1 MTASDQSRPREALVI
16 VSPWPYHP
24 TCGIGGG
31 VVCFQLLERLAETF
45 DIHFASFDQ
54 VPNDTEAGRNALA
67 RACSSVTVLP
77 TPRPVRGVLDPL
89 LQSVQVL
96 TRRPREVRDMSSP
109 DMAAAVAR
117 LVREH
122 DPAAVVLQ
130 FPPMAQYAPAA
141 AGAAVV
147 VDVQD
152 ACMVSRYR
160 EWRRAAAPLRRAA
173 RFVAWL
179 AWLRYELRW
188 YAGADAL
195 IAISENDLGV
205 LRSFVP
211 EVPCFYSPVAADPV
225 DGTRGPEGS
234 YVAFIGNFAHAPNRD
249 ALEWLLSEI
258 WPLVRARV
266 ASAELH
272 VAGPDIPGWAGGR
285 EGEGVVVRGF
295 VESVDAFYGQAQM
308 ALVPY
313 RFGGGTKIKA
323 LEAMARGCPVIAT
336 TIGSEGLQ
344 VTPGVHLRVADDARG
359 FADAVVE
366 LMHSPDARRALAGAA
381 RAHIERRFSW
391 DAKVTALVEVLRAV
405 GARKAQARAPAA

>member
-1 MTASDQSRPREALVI
+1 LVV

-31 VVCFQLLERLAETF
+31 VVCFELLQRLADAF
-45 DIHFASFDQ
+45 DIHFVSFDQ
-54 VPNDTEAGRNALA
+54 VPNDTEAGHDALA
-67 RACSSVTVLP
+67 RACASVTVLP
-77 TPRPVRGVLDPL
+77 APRPVRGARDVM
-89 LQSVQVL
+89 LQSVQAF
-96 TRRPREVRDMSSP
+96 TRRPREVRDAWSP
-109 DMAAAVAR
+109 TMAAAVAR
-117 LVREH
+117 LAREH
-122 DPAAVVLQ
+122 APAAVILQ
-130 FPPMAQYAPAA
+130 FPQMAQYAAA
-141 AGAAVV
+141 AASAAAAVV

-160 EWRRAAAPLRRAA
+160 EWRSAAAPLRRAA

-188 YAGADAL
+188 YARADAL

-205 LRSFVP
+205 LRSFIP
-211 EVPCFYSPVAADPV
+211 EVPCVYSPVAADTV
-225 DGTRGPEGS
+225 DAGARGPEGS
-234 YVAFIGNFAHAPNRD
+234 YVALIGNFAHAPNRD

-272 VAGPDIPGWAGGR
+272 VAGPDIPGWAAGR
-285 EGEGVVVRGF
+285 DGEGVVVRGF

-323 LEAMARGCPVIAT
+323 LEAMAHGCPVVAT

-359 FADAVVE
+359 FAHAIVE
-366 LMHSPDARRALAGAA
+366 LMLSPDSRRTLADAA
-381 RAHIERRFSW
+381 RSHIERHFSW
-391 DAKVTALVEVLRAV
+391 DAKVTALVEMLRAV
-405 GARKAQARAPAA
+405 GARNPKARAPV

>member
-1 MTASDQSRPREALVI
+1 
-16 VSPWPYHP
+16 
-24 TCGIGGG
+24 
-31 VVCFQLLERLAETF
+31 
-45 DIHFASFDQ
+45 
-54 VPNDTEAGRNALA
+54 
-67 RACSSVTVLP
+67 
-77 TPRPVRGVLDPL
+77 
-89 LQSVQVL
+89 
-96 TRRPREVRDMSSP
+96 
-109 DMAAAVAR
+109 MAAAVAR
-117 LVREH
+117 LAREH
-122 DPAAVVLQ
+122 APAAVILQ
-130 FPPMAQYAPAA
+130 FPQMAQYAAA
-141 AGAAVV
+141 AASAAAAVV

-160 EWRRAAAPLRRAA
+160 EWRSAAAPLRRAA

-188 YAGADAL
+188 YARADAL

-205 LRSFVP
+205 LRSFIP
-211 EVPCFYSPVAADPV
+211 EVPCVYSPVAADTV
-225 DGTRGPEGS
+225 DAGARGPEGS
-234 YVAFIGNFAHAPNRD
+234 YVALIGNFAHAPNRD

-272 VAGPDIPGWAGGR
+272 VAGPDIPGWAAGR
-285 EGEGVVVRGF
+285 DGEGVVVRGF

-323 LEAMARGCPVIAT
+323 LEAMAHGCPVVAT

-359 FADAVVE
+359 FAHAIVE
-366 LMHSPDARRALAGAA
+366 LMLSPDSRRTLADAA
-381 RAHIERRFSW
+381 RSHIERHFSW
-391 DAKVTALVEVLRAV
+391 DAKVTALVEMLRAV
-405 GARKAQARAPAA
+405 GARNPKARAPV